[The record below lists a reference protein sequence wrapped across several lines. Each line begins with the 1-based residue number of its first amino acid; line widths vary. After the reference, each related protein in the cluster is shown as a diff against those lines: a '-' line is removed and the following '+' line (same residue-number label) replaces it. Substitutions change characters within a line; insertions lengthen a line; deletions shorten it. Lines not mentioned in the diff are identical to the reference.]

1 MINNYEL
8 GKCGLVE
15 FGSPVQQ
22 HMLFSFEFGSPEI
35 NHRKKQKHFVS
46 SMSLEALK
54 STEGRNSNILYRD

>member
-22 HMLFSFEFGSPEI
+22 HMLFSFEFGSPDI
-35 NHRKKQKHFVS
+35 NRRKKQKHIVS
-46 SMSLEALK
+46 SLSWEGLK
-54 STEGRNSNILYRD
+54 SIEGRNSNILYRV